1 MSSRRRRGRP
11 AGRSATVARGLFR
24 LAVITLVA
32 AGTIAAPAAAAP
44 IRGQTLMP
52 GVVYAKQVEF
62 TAHGPVVLNV
72 VSTPRPTGLY
82 SIRAWLS
89 NGAVP
94 GRERLTDMENG
105 ISAAATVVGVNGD
118 YFDTRWGTPS
128 NVLLRGGV
136 LGAGTRGGRSAA
148 GFDGGGSLR
157 VDRLSLDGSWKGTG
171 QFRPLGLNERPGKSA
186 VTLYTPAWGAATPAE
201 SGTVEAVLAP
211 FPASTPNVTLTAPVT
226 QVVQGGNQP
235 IPPNGAVLVARGA
248 QVNILTAEVQVGGS
262 LAIRLILT
270 PRWSDVREAVGG
282 GPVLVRNGR
291 PIFRTNESFTTT
303 QLFTRTARSAVGQTA
318 DGRLLF
324 VTADAGRLGYSTGMT
339 SFELALAMMRFGA
352 VSACG
357 LGTGAPAA
365 LAFDGKLLSRPSD
378 SAGESPVADAL
389 FLAYEGVYSAAP
401 APTVA
406 LGKVQTLQYKV
417 VRRSSVKA
425 TLTGPAG
432 ATTLDAGTRDPG
444 TYKFDW
450 TATAE
455 GRWTFSVDAV
465 DDLGRTSSTD
475 RAFTVGLSSKRG

>member
-1 MSSRRRRGRP
+1 MLRR
-11 AGRSATVARGLFR
+11 
-24 LAVITLVA
+24 AVITLVA
-32 AGTIAAPAAAAP
+32 AGTIAAPATGAP
-44 IRGQTLMP
+44 IRGQTLMS

-62 TAHGPVVLNV
+62 TAHGPVAINV
-72 VSTPRPTGLY
+72 VSAPRPSGLY

-89 NGAVP
+89 NGAVQ

-105 ISAAATVVGVNGD
+105 ISATATVLGVNGD
-118 YFDTRWGTPS
+118 FFDTRWGTPS
-128 NVLLRGGV
+128 SLLVRGGV
-136 LGAGTRGGRSAA
+136 LGAGTKGGRSAA
-148 GFDGGGSLR
+148 GFDAGGGLH
-157 VDRLSLDGSWKGTG
+157 VDRMSFDGSWKGTG
-171 QFRPLGLNERPGKSA
+171 QFRPLGLNEPPGRSA
-186 VTLYTPAWGAATPAE
+186 VTLYTPAWGPSTPAE
-201 SGTVEAVLAP
+201 SGTVEAILAP
-211 FPASTPNVTLTAPVT
+211 FPATTPNVTLTAPVT
-226 QVVQGGNQP
+226 QLVQGGNQA

-248 QVNILTAEVQVGGS
+248 QVQTLTTEAPAGGTV
-262 LAIRLILT
+262 AVRLILT
-270 PRWSDVREAVGG
+270 PRWNDVREAVGG

-291 PIFRTNESFTTT
+291 PVFRTNESFTTS

-324 VTADAGRLGYSTGMT
+324 LTVDGGRPGYSSGMT

-378 SAGESPVADAL
+378 SRGESPVADAL
-389 FLAYEGVYSAAP
+389 LFLYDGVFSPAP

-406 LGKVQTLQYKV
+406 LGKTQALAYKV
-417 VRRSSVKA
+417 VRRSTVSA
-425 TLTGPAG
+425 RLSGPG
-432 ATTLDAGTRDPG
+432 GTTTLDAGVRDPG

-465 DDLGRTSSTD
+465 DDLGRASGTD
-475 RAFTVGLSSKRG
+475 RTFAVGASSKRG